1 MAKRK
6 GVNVSEAI
14 REYLK
19 ANAGVGPK
27 DAAEALSKQLGK
39 KIPPTYI
46 SNIKTMMKAKGKKK
60 GKRGRKPGNVRS
72 PGHIEGNGL
81 VAVDTLLS
89 LKTLVQNVGAEKA
102 HSLID
107 LLA

>member
-1 MAKRK
+1 MANRK

-19 ANAGVGPK
+19 GHTDVGPTE
-27 DAAEALSKQLGK
+27 AAAAISKQLGK
-39 KIPPTYI
+39 KIPPTYV
-46 SNIKTMMKAKGKKK
+46 SNIKTMLRGKK
-60 GKRGRKPGNVRS
+60 GKRGRKSGGRVAE
-72 PGHIEGNGL
+72 GHFEGNGL

-89 LKTLVQNVGAEKA
+89 LKALVRNVGADKA
-102 HSLID
+102 KSLID